1 MFDIGLWELMLLFII
16 GLLVVGPERLPSLA
30 RTVALWINK
39 ARRMVSDVRDE
50 VEKELRVE
58 EIKRSIRQ
66 EGTVDEMQQ
75 LAKRINTI
83 NSDLKADVANVMD
96 APDTPDTPRPKT
108 PNLTKP
114 NSLATNDSA
123 DLPPDSSTK

>member
-1 MFDIGLWELMLLFII
+1 MFDVGLWELMLLFII
-16 GLLVVGPERLPSLA
+16 GLVVVGPERLPSLA

-66 EGTVDEMQQ
+66 EETVGEMQQ
-75 LAKRINTI
+75 LAKRINSI
-83 NSDLKADVANVMD
+83 NSDLKADVMDVMD
-96 APDTPDTPRPKT
+96 SPRPKT
-108 PNLTKP
+108 PNLAKSP
-114 NSLATNDSA
+114 SLPTDDAAKLS
-123 DLPPDSSTK
+123 PDSSTK

>member
-1 MFDIGLWELMLLFII
+1 MFDVGLWELMLLFII
-16 GLLVVGPERLPSLA
+16 GLVVVGPERLPSLA

-83 NSDLKADVANVMD
+83 NSDLKADVMNVMD
-96 APDTPDTPRPKT
+96 APDPPNTARPKT
-108 PNLTKP
+108 PNLVK
-114 NSLATNDSA
+114 SSS
-123 DLPPDSSTK
+123 LPPDDAAKLPSDSSTQ